1 METVHRIIYIYIYNL
16 FYFKER
22 GELMLGGGWGA
33 GLQCNSRGWEASGSG
48 MSGEWE
54 MGGEETKAG

>member
-1 METVHRIIYIYIYNL
+1 
-16 FYFKER
+16 
-22 GELMLGGGWGA
+22 MLGGGWGA